1 MPLAE
6 KIQQYIQKL
15 PEAEQA
21 DVLVYVK
28 SLSVKKKKK
37 RNSDIVEESWGDF
50 SLTSAMRGM
59 EDEEGPE
66 YSAADL
72 KETF

>member
-15 PEAEQA
+15 PETDQA
-21 DVLVYVK
+21 DVLIYVK

-37 RNSDIVEESWGDF
+37 SKSDRVEESWGDF
-50 SLTSAMRGM
+50 SLSSAMRGM